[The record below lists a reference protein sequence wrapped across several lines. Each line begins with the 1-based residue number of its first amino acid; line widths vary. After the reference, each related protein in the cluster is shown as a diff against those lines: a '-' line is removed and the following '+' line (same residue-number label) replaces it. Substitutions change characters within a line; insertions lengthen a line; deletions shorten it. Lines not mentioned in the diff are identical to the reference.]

1 MEEIIDVIHQILHNI
16 RKTCVYLDL
25 GSLKLVQSFLLL
37 CFTFFESN
45 NDICGNPYGNL
56 RNVLT
61 KNMEYKNFV
70 FDSFLCS
77 FKFQFYEVILGG
89 LILLTCTAFQVLLSY
104 IVTCNQFVVSKLI
117 VLIWYVRM
125 ECITVLPLISA
136 GPQINGAL

>member
-1 MEEIIDVIHQILHNI
+1 MIFVE
-16 RKTCVYLDL
+16 TCTGIYVTY
-25 GSLKLVQSFLLL
+25 SLKIWNIK
-37 CFTFFESN
+37 T
-45 NDICGNPYGNL
+45 
-56 RNVLT
+56 
-61 KNMEYKNFV
+61 FV

-136 GPQINGAL
+136 GPQIKGAL